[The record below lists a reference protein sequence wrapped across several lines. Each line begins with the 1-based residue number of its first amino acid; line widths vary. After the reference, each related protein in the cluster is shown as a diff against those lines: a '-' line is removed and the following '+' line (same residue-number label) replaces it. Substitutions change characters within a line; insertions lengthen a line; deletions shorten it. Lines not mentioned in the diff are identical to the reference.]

1 MKKKLSL
8 KKFLSRRLAWGVLLL
23 SNLSLISIGFSAW
36 SISAVTTAEA
46 EINVSAADLIDL
58 NKLFEIQTPRRFRM
72 DPTASLGMRPS
83 FLTDMFIFRS

>member
-36 SISAVTTAEA
+36 NIGAVTTAEA
-46 EINVSAADLIDL
+46 QINVSAAGIVDVNNYI
-58 NKLFEIQTPRRFRM
+58 N
-72 DPTASLGMRPS
+72 
-83 FLTDMFIFRS
+83 